1 MTTLR
6 TGSPARTEEIGR
18 LLGELLAPGDLI
30 CLSGELG
37 AGKTVLARGVARG
50 LGVAGPVTSPTF
62 TLINEYDG
70 RLPFYH
76 LDVYRLGG
84 EEEMADLGYEE
95 YFYGSG
101 VTLVEWAERVAG
113 VLPGERLEIM
123 IQGNFNDPDKREITF
138 LPRGGRYRRLVEE
151 LTALVRAGN

>member
-6 TGSPARTEEIGR
+6 TSSPAQTEETGR
-18 LLGELLAPGDLI
+18 LLGKLLTPGDII
-30 CLSGELG
+30 CLSGDLG

-84 EEEMADLGYEE
+84 EGEMADLGYEE
-95 YFYGSG
+95 YFYGAG

-113 VLPGERLEIM
+113 VLPGERLEIL
-123 IQGNFNDPDKREITF
+123 IRGSLNDPEKREITF
-138 LPRGGRYRRLVEE
+138 LPRGGRYRRLVKE